1 MLERVAKV
9 APDGVPRERIEVVQ
23 LQLRLP
29 DDLRGRLLGRTCIPD
44 RNVLETLYAGF
55 AILEGL
61 ESASARPSQ
70 IWLHYPG
77 SAVCQSCGAV
87 WGDHAVDKK
96 EVDTE
101 QVGFKYKH

>member
-1 MLERVAKV
+1 MGHLLQPPSRS
-9 APDGVPRERIEVVQ
+9 GVKTPASHR
-23 LQLRLP
+23 
-29 DDLRGRLLGRTCIPD
+29 
-44 RNVLETLYAGF
+44 
-55 AILEGL
+55 GL